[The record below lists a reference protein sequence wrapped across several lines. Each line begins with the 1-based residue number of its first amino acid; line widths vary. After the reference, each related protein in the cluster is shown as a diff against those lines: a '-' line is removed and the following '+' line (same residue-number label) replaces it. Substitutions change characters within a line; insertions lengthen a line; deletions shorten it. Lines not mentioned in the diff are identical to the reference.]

1 MTAYINYLTIR
12 LGSQQN
18 FSQFDH
24 QIMTQTFEPT
34 IATEPTVSRPG
45 RGRTFAVSVGLLV
58 LALVAQTVVTIP
70 AAMGYLALGG
80 SLTSPSAATF
90 VILAS
95 LGQVVFLALGYLFV
109 SHRLGGVRAAVPA
122 VGQLKLVAIGSVL
135 VLAVTIGGT
144 AALAAV
150 GLAAPDDAMLVVAES
165 QPWILLAFAV
175 LSLVLIGPA
184 EELFFR
190 GAVQGNLRAAFGPVT
205 AIGLTSLLFGA
216 VHVTGFLSAGVAL
229 SLAVVGSLS
238 LNVLSAVV
246 FGALYER
253 SGNLTVP
260 VIVHGLTN
268 AVGLTVVYLT
278 L

>member
-1 MTAYINYLTIR
+1 
-12 LGSQQN
+12 
-18 FSQFDH
+18 
-24 QIMTQTFEPT
+24 MTQTIEPT
-34 IATEPTVSRPG
+34 IATEPTVTRSG

-58 LALVAQTVVTIP
+58 LAIVAQMVVTIP

-80 SLTSPSAATF
+80 SLTSPVAF
-90 VILAS
+90 VVLAV
-95 LGQVVFLALGYLFV
+95 LGQIVFLAVGYLFV
-109 SHRLGGVRAAVPA
+109 TRRLGSVRATVPA
-122 VGQLKLVAIGSVL
+122 VGHFGLVAIGSAL
-135 VLAVTIGGT
+135 ILAVTLGGT

-165 QPWILLAFAV
+165 QPWVLLVFAA

-190 GAVQGNLRAAFGPVT
+190 GAVQGNLRTAFGPVT

-229 SLAVVGSLS
+229 SAAVVGSLS
-238 LNVLSAVV
+238 LNVLSAVI

-253 SGNLTVP
+253 SGNLTIP
-260 VIVHGLTN
+260 AIVHGLTN

>member
-1 MTAYINYLTIR
+1 
-12 LGSQQN
+12 
-18 FSQFDH
+18 
-24 QIMTQTFEPT
+24 MTQTIEPT

-45 RGRTFAVSVGLLV
+45 RGRTFTISVGLLV
-58 LALVAQTVVTIP
+58 LAIIAQTAVTIP

-80 SLTSPSAATF
+80 SLASPSPAAF

-95 LGQVVFLALGYLFV
+95 LGQIVFLTLGYLFV
-109 SHRLGGVRAAVPA
+109 SRRLGGVRAAVPA
-122 VGQLKLVAIGSVL
+122 VGHLGLVAIGSVL
-135 VLAVTIGGT
+135 VLTVILGGT
-144 AALAAV
+144 AALEAV
-150 GLAAPDDAMLVVAES
+150 GLAAPEDAMLVVAES
-165 QPWILLAFAV
+165 QPWILLVFAA

-190 GAVQGNLRAAFGPVT
+190 GAIQGNLRTAFGPVT

-238 LNVLSAVV
+238 LNVLSAVL

-260 VIVHGLTN
+260 IIVHGLTN
-268 AVGLTVVYLT
+268 AIGLIAVYLT

>member
-1 MTAYINYLTIR
+1 
-12 LGSQQN
+12 
-18 FSQFDH
+18 
-24 QIMTQTFEPT
+24 MTQTIETPV
-34 IATEPTVSRPG
+34 ATEPTLSRRG
-45 RGRTFAVSVGLLV
+45 RGRTFVVTVGLLV
-58 LALVAQTVVTIP
+58 LAIVAQMVVTIP
-70 AAMGYLALGG
+70 ATMGYLALGG
-80 SLTSPSAATF
+80 SLTAPSPVAFIVLAAF
-90 VILAS
+90 
-95 LGQVVFLALGYLFV
+95 GQVVFLALGYLFV
-109 SHRLGGVRAAVPA
+109 SRRLDGVKAAVPS
-122 VGQLKLVAIGSVL
+122 VGQLGLVAVGSVL
-135 VLAVTIGGT
+135 VLAVTLGGS

-165 QPWILLAFAV
+165 QPWILLAFAA

-190 GAVQGNLRAAFGPVT
+190 GAVQGNLRTAFGPVA

-216 VHVTGFLSAGVAL
+216 IHVTSFLSAGVAL
-229 SLAVVGSLS
+229 SPAVLGSLS

-268 AVGLTVVYLT
+268 AVGLTVLYLT

>member
-1 MTAYINYLTIR
+1 
-12 LGSQQN
+12 
-18 FSQFDH
+18 
-24 QIMTQTFEPT
+24 MTQTIGPA

-45 RGRTFAVSVGLLV
+45 RGRTFAVSVGVLV
-58 LALVAQTVVTIP
+58 LAIVAQVIVTIP

-80 SLTSPSAATF
+80 SLASPVAF
-90 VILAS
+90 VTLAV

-109 SHRLGGVRAAVPA
+109 SRRLGGVEAAVPSG
-122 VGQLKLVAIGSVL
+122 GQLGLVAIGSVL
-135 VLAVTIGGT
+135 VLAVTLGGT
-144 AALAAV
+144 AALDAV

-165 QPWILLAFAV
+165 SPWVLLAFAA
-175 LSLVLIGPA
+175 LSLVLVGPA

-190 GAVQGNLRAAFGPVT
+190 GAVQGNLRTAFGPVA
-205 AIGLTSLLFGA
+205 AIGLTGLLFGA

-229 SLAVVGSLS
+229 SPAVVGMLS

-260 VIVHGLTN
+260 ALVHGLTN
-268 AVGLTVVYLT
+268 AVGLVVVYVT